1 MNAGFVI
8 GAIVL
13 ANEFSD
19 LLGKS
24 RSQTSLARFMQKI
37 LHNNV

>member
-13 ANEFSD
+13 A
-19 LLGKS
+19 KS
-24 RSQTSLARFMQKI
+24 RIKTYLARFLKI
-37 LHNNV
+37 ILLNNV